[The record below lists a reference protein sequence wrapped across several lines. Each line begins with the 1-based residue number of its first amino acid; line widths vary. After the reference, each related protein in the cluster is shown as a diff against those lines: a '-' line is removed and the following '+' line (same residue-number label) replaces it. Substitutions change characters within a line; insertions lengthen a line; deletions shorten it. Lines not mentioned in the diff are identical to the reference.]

1 MPTHSTSSAKTEE
14 SQIQQPRPQPSKISL
29 VYDMLMV
36 VSVLAS
42 LVLLAVQ
49 YILNADFGWITDL
62 LSILKISASQERLI
76 NISLKNINHFITGF
90 LVIELLV
97 RWILA
102 IIRRSYFRWFFFP
115 FIHWYEVLGCLPIL
129 RPLRLFRTFIIA
141 YRLYLLGYSI
151 LPSNWIIKGR
161 FYYDLV
167 LEELSDRI
175 VLRVLDGI
183 SSELKQNKTHYV
195 LLDRIIETHRPQL
208 IQVFTEILESNLP
221 SAIQKNQLIISQY
234 VANAVERSLQN
245 TPELQQMLHL
255 IPVVGNLISQRLESV
270 SSKLAENM
278 TLELIQPLTQPPY
291 PIYSEVA
298 QQIGSIHLHTP
309 EFEALVNSIVIEAID
324 VIHNQVSIQQ
334 WKIPNYD
341 STNHEN
347 AL

>member
-29 VYDMLMV
+29 GYDMLMV

-42 LVLLAVQ
+42 LVLLTVQ
-49 YILNADFGWITDL
+49 YILQADFGWITDL
-62 LSILKISASQERLI
+62 MTLLGVTPVQELILIK
-76 NISLKNINHFITGF
+76 SLKNTNHFITGF

-97 RWILA
+97 RWLLA
-102 IIRRSYFRWFFFP
+102 IIQRRYFRWFFFP

-141 YRLYLLGYSI
+141 YRLYLLGYTI

-161 FYYDLV
+161 FYYELV

-208 IQVFTEILESNLP
+208 IQVLTEILESNLP
-221 SAIQKNQLIISQY
+221 SAIRKNQLIISQY

-245 TPELQQMLHL
+245 TPELQQTLQLMP
-255 IPVVGNLISQRLESV
+255 IVGNLIAQRLESL

-278 TLELIQPLTQPPY
+278 TLELMQPLTQPPY

-298 QQIGSIHLHTP
+298 QQIGSLHLHTP

-324 VIHNQVSIQQ
+324 VIRDQVSIQQ
-334 WKIPNYD
+334 WKTPNTN
-341 STNHEN
+341 STHHEK
-347 AL
+347 AS